1 MKTWTV
7 LRPLTLSAALLA
19 TLTLTA
25 PASAQ
30 ESTAPAATDRALLRE
45 AQGEY
50 VLEDGR
56 TLKVHVGIKRL
67 GVGLDAA
74 ALEDWRVA
82 SNELLVSPDGMRR
95 VRLYRNGDGSV
106 DRVALEIDRVV
117 R

>member
-1 MKTWTV
+1 MKTWTIA
-7 LRPLTLSAALLA
+7 RPLTLSAALLA

-30 ESTAPAATDRALLRE
+30 EPTIPASADRVMLRE

-56 TLKVHVGIKRL
+56 TLKVHVGVRRL
-67 GVGLDAA
+67 GVGLDANP
-74 ALEDWRVA
+74 LEAWKA
-82 SNELLVSPDGMRR
+82 EGNELLVSPDGMRR
-95 VRLYRNGDGSV
+95 VRLYRNVDGSV
-106 DRVALEIDRVV
+106 DRVALETDRVV

>member
-1 MKTWTV
+1 MKTWN

-30 ESTAPAATDRALLRE
+30 EPTVPAEAARSLLRL

-50 VLEDGR
+50 LLDDGR
-56 TLKVHVGIKRL
+56 TLKVHVGARRV
-67 GVGLDAA
+67 GVGLDESP
-74 ALEDWRVA
+74 LEAWTA
-82 SNELLVSPDGMRR
+82 QSSELLVSPDGMRR
-95 VRLYRNGDGSV
+95 VRMFRNGDGSV
-106 DRVALEIDRVV
+106 DRVALETDRIV